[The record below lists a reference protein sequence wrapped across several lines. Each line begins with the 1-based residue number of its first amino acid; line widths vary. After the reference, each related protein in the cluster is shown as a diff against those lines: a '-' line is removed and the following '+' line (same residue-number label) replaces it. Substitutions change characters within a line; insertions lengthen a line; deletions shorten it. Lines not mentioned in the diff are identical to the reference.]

1 MSLLRIDDRSNKH
14 YTIFIIH
21 ICIYPFYKLYNF
33 YGRMAER
40 FNALVLKTRVAN
52 NYRGFESLSFRHF
65 GSMAQRQLQGTVNP
79 PPSGYIGSSPI
90 APTIL
95 RTSDGTADMKVL
107 EAFAARRTGSSPV

>member
-1 MSLLRIDDRSNKH
+1 
-14 YTIFIIH
+14 
-21 ICIYPFYKLYNF
+21 
-33 YGRMAER
+33 
-40 FNALVLKTRVAN
+40 
-52 NYRGFESLSFRHF
+52 
-65 GSMAQRQLQGTVNP
+65 MAQRQLQGTVNP